1 MWESGVRKMANQQVQ
16 IHQTAIVHD
25 RAELG
30 QGVQVGPYAI
40 IGANVKLGD
49 RVVVDAHA
57 VVDGRT
63 TIGPETRIHSFA
75 SIGSRP
81 QDLKFAGEDTEL
93 LIGSR
98 NMIREY
104 ANISLGTVG
113 GGGKTVIGDGN
124 LFMVYTH
131 IAHDCVVG
139 NECIFA
145 NGAAI
150 AGHAVIGDKAVFGGL
165 SALHQFCLVG
175 DMVMVA
181 AGAIVTQDVPP
192 FVMVHGNRAQPSGLN
207 VVGLRRSG
215 LSHAQIS
222 EVKAAYR
229 LIYNDNLPI
238 EEARARIAAETE
250 DAGIMAKFLD
260 FLAASKR
267 GVCR

>member
-1 MWESGVRKMANQQVQ
+1 MAEQNQ
-16 IHQTAIVHD
+16 IHKTAIVHAG
-25 RAELG
+25 AELG
-30 QGVQVGPYAI
+30 RGVHIGPYAI
-40 IGANVKLGD
+40 IGSKVKLAD
-49 RVVVDAHA
+49 DVIVDSHA
-57 VVDGRT
+57 VVDGCT
-63 TIGPETRIHSFA
+63 TVGARTRIHSFA
-75 SIGSRP
+75 SVGSMP
-81 QDLKFAGEDTEL
+81 QDLKYRGEDTEL
-93 LIGSR
+93 LIGAD

-104 ANISLGTVG
+104 ANLSLGTVG
-113 GGGKTVIGDGN
+113 GGGKTVIGNGN

-139 NECIFA
+139 DECIFA
-145 NGAAI
+145 NGVAI
-150 AGHAVIGDKAVFGGL
+150 AGHSLIGNKVVFGGL

-215 LSHAQIS
+215 LSQSQIS
-222 EVKAAYR
+222 DVKSSYRFIYSESLTIDAAR
-229 LIYNDNLPI
+229 
-238 EEARARIAAETE
+238 ERIAAEVNDE
-250 DAGIMAKFLD
+250 GVKKQFLD

>member
-1 MWESGVRKMANQQVQ
+1 MAAATK
-16 IHQTAIVHD
+16 IHPTAIVHPG
-25 RAELG
+25 AELG
-30 QGVQVGPYAI
+30 TGVEVGPYAI
-40 IGANVKLGD
+40 VGPKVKLGD
-49 RVVVDAHA
+49 QVVVDSHA

-63 TIGPETRIHSFA
+63 IVGARTRIHSFA
-75 SIGSRP
+75 SVGSKP
-81 QDLKFAGEDTEL
+81 QDLKYAGEDTEL
-93 LIGSR
+93 IVGCD

-104 ANISLGTVG
+104 ANISLGTIG
-113 GGGKTVIGDGN
+113 GGGKTIIGDGN

-131 IAHDCVVG
+131 IAHDCIVG

-145 NGAAI
+145 NGVAI

-175 DMVMVA
+175 EMVMVA

-192 FVMVHGNRAQPSGLN
+192 FVMVHGNRAQPNGLN

-215 LSHAQIS
+215 MTQSQIAD
-222 EVKAAYR
+222 VKSAYR
-229 LIYNDNLPI
+229 LIYNESLTI
-238 EEARARIAAETE
+238 EVARSRIATDVA
-250 DAGIMAKFLD
+250 DDGVKSKYLD

>member
-1 MWESGVRKMANQQVQ
+1 MAEHNQ
-16 IHQTAIVHD
+16 IHKTAFVHAG
-25 RAELG
+25 AELG
-30 QGVQVGPYAI
+30 VGVQIGPYAI
-40 IGANVKLGD
+40 IGSKVKLSD
-49 RVVVDAHA
+49 NVIVDAHA

-63 TIGPETRIHSFA
+63 TVGARTRIHSFA
-75 SIGSRP
+75 SVGSMP
-81 QDLKFAGEDTEL
+81 QDLKYRGEETEL
-93 LIGSR
+93 LIGAD

-104 ANISLGTVG
+104 ANLSLGTVG
-113 GGGKTVIGDGN
+113 GGGKTVIGNGN

-131 IAHDCVVG
+131 IAHDCIIG
-139 NECIFA
+139 DECIFA
-145 NGAAI
+145 NGVAI
-150 AGHAVIGDKAVFGGL
+150 AGHSLIGNKVVFGGL

-215 LSHAQIS
+215 LSQSQVSDVKSSYRFIYS
-222 EVKAAYR
+222 E
-229 LIYNDNLPI
+229 NLTI
-238 EEARARIAAETE
+238 DDARAKIAAEVGDEGVKT
-250 DAGIMAKFLD
+250 KFLD